1 MRDKGFIWNS
11 INWECECDTRVMLVD
26 YEDCNSRKKLVA
38 PLIEEC
44 TETAEEVK
52 LITLTEN
59 ENSCNCSSCTMYTV
73 LSLILALKQQFT
85 EHINGKN

>member
-1 MRDKGFIWNS
+1 
-11 INWECECDTRVMLVD
+11 MLVD

-59 ENSCNCSSCTMYTV
+59 ENSCNCSSCTIYTV